1 MRFAVAD
8 AQDAW
13 VGGGVGENAQVAK
26 VGDLIDTLLF
36 EPFTQ
41 GTPVIGTHPLVGD
54 DVAEIA
60 VGSQQF
66 DAALDEIAV
75 EVGSACVD
83 LVEALVIAFV
93 GAKILLADVRRVADD
108 GVETALGEDFGEGAL
123 PVEGVDADDLL
134 FVGQKLAGKVVPA
147 DEGVAAADV
156 VAEVGQD
163 AVETKGELTGFALEQ
178 FEQEGELGDLDRLG
192 VDIDAVDAG
201 GEDALLFFGG
211 EAIFAAFGGDDGW
224 VFAADV
230 AFGVVG
236 EVVVEVPVE
245 EVLVGSE
252 EEGAGTAGGI
262 DDTEFEGLVGGE
274 GGGLI
279 GRNLGLRH
287 FALIG

>member
-8 AQDAW
+8 AQDAR
-13 VGGGVGENAQVAK
+13 VGGGAGENAQVAK

-41 GTPVIGTHPLVGD
+41 WTPVICTHPLVGD

-93 GAKILLADVRRVADD
+93 GAEIFLADVRRVADD
-108 GVETALGEDFGEGAL
+108 GVEAALGEDFGEGAL
-123 PVEGVDADDLL
+123 PVEGVDADDLF

-163 AVETKGELTGFALEQ
+163 AVETKGELTSFALEQ

-192 VDIDAVDAG
+192 IDIDAVDAG

-211 EAIFAAFGGDDGW
+211 EAIVTAFGGDDGW

-245 EVLVGSE
+245 EVLVGTQ
-252 EEGAGTAGGI
+252 EEGAGAAGGI
-262 DDTEFEGLVGGE
+262 DDTEFEGLVGG
-274 GGGLI
+274 
-279 GRNLGLRH
+279 
-287 FALIG
+287 